1 MANESS
7 PAKTDM
13 SNTANIGVVIDKP
26 TLKKLDW
33 IAKRENRARSAQIR
47 IFLAECI
54 ANYEKERR
62 QK

>member
-1 MANESS
+1 
-7 PAKTDM
+7 M
-13 SNTANIGVVIDKP
+13 SNTETANIGVVIDKP
-26 TLKKLDW
+26 TLKKLDR

-62 QK
+62 GK